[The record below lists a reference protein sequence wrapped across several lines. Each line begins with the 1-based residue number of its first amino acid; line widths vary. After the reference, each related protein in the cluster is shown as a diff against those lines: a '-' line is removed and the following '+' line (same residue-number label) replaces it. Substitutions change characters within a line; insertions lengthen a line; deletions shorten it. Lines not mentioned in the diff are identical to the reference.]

1 MEIDFDQI
9 SEQLEG
15 YSGSDIRLVCK
26 EAAMKPLRRL
36 MFQIDQLEQ
45 GGDNDKKA
53 GILSHKIDP
62 KNLPGLGQVTAED
75 L

>member
-1 MEIDFDQI
+1 
-9 SEQLEG
+9 
-15 YSGSDIRLVCK
+15 
-26 EAAMKPLRRL
+26 MKPLRRL